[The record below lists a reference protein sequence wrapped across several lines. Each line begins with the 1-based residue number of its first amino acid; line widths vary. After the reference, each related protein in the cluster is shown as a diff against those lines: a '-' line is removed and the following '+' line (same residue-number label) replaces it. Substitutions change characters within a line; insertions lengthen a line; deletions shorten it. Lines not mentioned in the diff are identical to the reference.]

1 MDRQT
6 KISQLRKNFSTSDF
20 RHLSKVEKAVKLVHD
35 FNVPSSLAAESVN
48 MSRTTLQRA
57 TRAVAEE
64 REIGRCGKPRIFN
77 EIENA
82 QLINDLN
89 EFPADTRSHVENYDP
104 W

>member
-1 MDRQT
+1 
-6 KISQLRKNFSTSDF
+6 
-20 RHLSKVEKAVKLVHD
+20 VKLVHD

-64 REIGRCGKPRIFN
+64 REIGRCGKPRILN

-82 QLINDLN
+82 LKEL
-89 EFPADTRSHVENYDP
+89 PADTRITYRELRSQVRISMRSSP
-104 W
+104 I